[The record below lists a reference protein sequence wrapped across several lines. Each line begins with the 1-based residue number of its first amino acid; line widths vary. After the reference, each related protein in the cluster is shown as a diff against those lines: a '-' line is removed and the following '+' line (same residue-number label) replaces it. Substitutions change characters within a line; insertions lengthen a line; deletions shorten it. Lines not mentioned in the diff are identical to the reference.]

1 MQCKCGGVLIE
12 GKSTYRTSKK
22 NFTFIL
28 ENVPAYKCMRCDDI
42 IFLES
47 AENKILNLVNRIER
61 ETEEIVSGRPS
72 ANLYDY

>member
-47 AENKILNLVNRIER
+47 AENKIQNLVNRIER

>member
-22 NFTFIL
+22 NFSFIL
-28 ENVPAYKCMRCDDI
+28 ENVPAYKCMRCDEVMFSEAITDK
-42 IFLES
+42 LQQV
-47 AENKILNLVNRIER
+47 VNRIER
-61 ETEEIVSGRPS
+61 DTDEIVTGRPS

>member
-22 NFTFIL
+22 NFSFIL
-28 ENVPAYKCMRCDDI
+28 ENVPAYKCMRCDEVMFSEAVKDKLQQI
-42 IFLES
+42 
-47 AENKILNLVNRIER
+47 VNRLER
-61 ETEEIVSGRPS
+61 DTDEIITGRPS